1 MGRYNLPTKF
11 FKETRDSVEWKMIEL
26 KHPRQIKIIEPF
38 LLFILITAMLIYGI
52 NALNSQ
58 DLLWFISRS
67 VDARPNRIVVWQNGE
82 QIVIQ
87 PGHDDF
93 VELSEAA
100 HQSLHDFNN
109 TNLINIG
116 FGDDTLAYYE
126 DSGVMVE
133 LYYDRP
139 VEFHAPF
146 RTGDPTKLL
155 VPVKRPSRWLRLLL
169 PWRARRMVVWCDENG
184 RF

>member
-1 MGRYNLPTKF
+1 M
-11 FKETRDSVEWKMIEL
+11 VEL

-38 LLFILITAMLIYGI
+38 IVFILSTLLFVYAI

-58 DLLWFISRS
+58 DFLWFISRT
-67 VDARPNRIVVWQNGE
+67 VDAHPNRIVVWQDGE

-93 VELSEAA
+93 PELSEAA
-100 HQSLHDFNN
+100 HESLRDFNN

-116 FGDDTLAYYE
+116 FGEDTLSYYE
-126 DSGVMVE
+126 DTGVMVE
-133 LYYDRP
+133 LFYDRP

-146 RTGDPTKLL
+146 RTGDPTQLL
-155 VPVKRPSRWLRLLL
+155 VPV
-169 PWRARRMVVWCDENG
+169 NG
-184 RF
+184 RHAGYDYFFRGGKGEWWFGAMRMADSSYLLSTLAELGYVNES